1 MGIEFIRSRSKKH
14 EKAQSREYLRAVD
27 DLLVRESEPRR
38 SLVLMADVTAD
49 LEELAPDTELLLRA
63 TGDHIECFHR
73 AKLVAIVKTP
83 PAAWL
88 ARISEQPEGFCAG
101 TVEERHRDA
110 GKIKVRI
117 TI

>member
-1 MGIEFIRSRSKKH
+1 MGIEFIRSRSKSH
-14 EKAQSREYLRAVD
+14 QKAQSREYHRAVD

-38 SLVLMADVTAD
+38 SLVFMATVTGD
-49 LEELAPDTELLLRA
+49 IEEVSPDTELLLQA
-63 TGDHIECFHR
+63 SGDHLDCFYR
-73 AKLVAIVKTP
+73 SKLVAVIQAP
-83 PAAWL
+83 PASWL
-88 ARISEQPEGFCAG
+88 ARIAEQPEGLCAG